1 MRKAPEIRELTIWM
15 VSRKSGRI
23 VVIAFP
29 MVTPRNFPVG
39 RSMANLQLKNSSM
52 VQECL
57 DNAIQWKR
65 RAASVRDPAA
75 KVVFTQLARCWQEIA
90 RSWREFD
97 KSSPTT

>member
-1 MRKAPEIRELTIWM
+1 LDGFKKERQDRCDSVPNGDT
-15 VSRKSGRI
+15 
-23 VVIAFP
+23 
-29 MVTPRNFPVG
+29 FPVG